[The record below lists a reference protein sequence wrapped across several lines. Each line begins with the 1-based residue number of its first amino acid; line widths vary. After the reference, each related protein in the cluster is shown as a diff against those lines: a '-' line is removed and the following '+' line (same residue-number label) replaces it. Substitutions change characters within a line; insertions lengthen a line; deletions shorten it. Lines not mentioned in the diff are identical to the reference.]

1 MELMAEEHF
10 DTKRLLAFRKLTRA
24 VTELLRGQL
33 KAHLGALA
41 PLLRPQAVLGNYV
54 RGGGEVVKGADRAA
68 RELQEFYGSVA
79 AAAPFN
85 LDAELSLPV
94 EVSTAALEIT
104 PVEYTH
110 AAASAHVGRKQVVVT
125 SPLRLTLTYEGYS
138 PGRLAELLRDRNRT
152 AEELRRFVLHYLL
165 LHAVL
170 SKKGGV
176 AQLLEAL
183 RFPVSFEHSPEF
195 GALPLARISC
205 PVSTLRPPDDLLFES
220 TELSGADAF
229 EEVVSLDSIRQLRDP
244 LKERLAETIK
254 SHGESAEP

>member
-1 MELMAEEHF
+1 MTEEHF

-24 VTELLRGQL
+24 VTEPLRGQL
-33 KAHLGALA
+33 KEHLGALA
-41 PLLRPQAVLGNYV
+41 PLLRPQAVLGNYM
-54 RGGGEVVKGADRAA
+54 RGGEVVKGADRAA
-68 RELQEFYGSVA
+68 RELQELYGSVA

-94 EVSTAALEIT
+94 EVSTTALEIT

-110 AAASAHVGRKQVVVT
+110 AAAGAHVGSKQVAVT
-125 SPLRLTLTYEGYS
+125 SPLRWTLTYEGYS

-165 LHAVL
+165 LHVVL

-183 RFPVSFEHSPEF
+183 RFPVSFVRPPEL

-205 PVSTLRPPDDLLFES
+205 PVLTLRPPDELLFES
-220 TELSGADAF
+220 TELSGSDAF
-229 EEVVSLDSIRQLRDP
+229 EEVVSLDSIRGLRDP
-244 LKERLAETIK
+244 LKERLAELVRGY
-254 SHGESAEP
+254 GESLEA